1 MKTKQQRQAGFTL
14 IELMIVIA
22 IIGVLAALALP
33 QYQDYAIEAQA
44 VRIQSEVGMARRNI
58 DDIIAKGAVPVLNP
72 DLDSIRDGN
81 GDMQYYLGLD
91 AENIGSDLIDSAE
104 LAPLAGQNSA
114 WRFKLVVGDSANAA
128 IHGLA
133 FTYDR
138 SAFGTWSC
146 SVNKDEAALWK
157 EKFTPPNC
165 VVE

>member
-1 MKTKQQRQAGFTL
+1 MNKHHHQSGFTM
-14 IELMIVIA
+14 IELLIVVG
-22 IIGVLAALALP
+22 IIGVLSAIALP
-33 QYQDYAIEAQA
+33 LYRDYVVEAQA

-58 DDIIAKGAVPVLNP
+58 DNIIAKGAVPVLNP

>member
-1 MKTKQQRQAGFTL
+1 MGKQYHQSGFTM
-14 IELMIVIA
+14 IELLIVVG
-22 IIGVLAALALP
+22 IIGVLSAIALP
-33 QYQDYAIEAQA
+33 LYQDYVVEAQS
-44 VRIQSEVGMARRNI
+44 VRIQTEVGVARRNI
-58 DDIIAKGAVPVLNP
+58 DNIIAKGAVPVLNP

>member
-1 MKTKQQRQAGFTL
+1 MGKQYHQSGFTM
-14 IELMIVIA
+14 IELLIVVG
-22 IIGVLAALALP
+22 IIGVLSAIALP
-33 QYQDYAIEAQA
+33 LYQDYVVEAQS
-44 VRIQSEVGMARRNI
+44 VRIQTEVGVARRNI
-58 DDIIAKGAVPVLNP
+58 DNIIAKGAVPVLNP

-81 GDMQYYLGLD
+81 GYMQYYLGLD

-104 LAPLAGQNSA
+104 LAPLAGQSAA

>member
-1 MKTKQQRQAGFTL
+1 M
-14 IELMIVIA
+14 
-22 IIGVLAALALP
+22 
-33 QYQDYAIEAQA
+33 
-44 VRIQSEVGMARRNI
+44 
-58 DDIIAKGAVPVLNP
+58 PVLNP

-104 LAPLAGQNSA
+104 LAPLAGQSAA

>member
-1 MKTKQQRQAGFTL
+1 MGKQHHQSGFTM
-14 IELMIVIA
+14 IELLIVVG
-22 IIGVLAALALP
+22 IIGVLSAIALP
-33 QYQDYAIEAQA
+33 LYQDYVVEAQS
-44 VRIQSEVGMARRNI
+44 VRIQTEVGVARRNI
-58 DDIIAKGAVPVLNP
+58 DNIIAKGAVPVLNP